1 MDEPTRGSLVVP
13 LKCLRCPPS
22 ERANIILYFKY
33 QLITREKGREERELK
48 LNWNTQVD
56 DAVGSPEFSANIPA
70 IHRSIVPL
78 FVVVVVVVVGLVAA
92 AWLA

>member
-1 MDEPTRGSLVVP
+1 M
-13 LKCLRCPPS
+13 
-22 ERANIILYFKY
+22 
-33 QLITREKGREERELK
+33 
-48 LNWNTQVD
+48 D

-78 FVVVVVVVVGLVAA
+78 FVVVVVVVVVLVGLVAA

>member
-1 MDEPTRGSLVVP
+1 M
-13 LKCLRCPPS
+13 
-22 ERANIILYFKY
+22 
-33 QLITREKGREERELK
+33 
-48 LNWNTQVD
+48 D

-78 FVVVVVVVVGLVAA
+78 FVVVVVVVVVGLVAA